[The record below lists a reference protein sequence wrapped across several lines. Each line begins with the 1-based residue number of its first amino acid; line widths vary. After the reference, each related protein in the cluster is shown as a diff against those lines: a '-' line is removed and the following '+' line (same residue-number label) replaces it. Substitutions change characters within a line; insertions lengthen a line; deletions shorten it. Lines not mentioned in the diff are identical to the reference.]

1 MAATVF
7 VRGAGGTI
15 FEMDVPAEGSMARET
30 WDGRL
35 AKGELQIVDE
45 AHWVEHAD
53 GTAHLV
59 AGNAGDDEAGTTAE
73 VPPTKWKKAELLAW
87 LEANGVDHDPKS
99 TNAVLAGVV
108 EAAQSAIDA
117 ADTDADAGDD
127 EAGTTAEVNDA
138 DNDEAPEE

>member
-15 FEMDVPAEGSMARET
+15 FEMDVPTEGTMARET

-59 AGNAGDDEAGTTAE
+59 AG
-73 VPPTKWKKAELLAW
+73 KAPA
-87 LEANGVDHDPKS
+87 APK
-99 TNAVLAGVV
+99 GK
-108 EAAQSAIDA
+108 AAKVA
-117 ADTDADAGDD
+117 
-127 EAGTTAEVNDA
+127 
-138 DNDEAPEE
+138 DEAPEE

>member
-1 MAATVF
+1 MATVY
-7 VRGAGGTI
+7 VLGSGGTL

-59 AGNAGDDEAGTTAE
+59 AG
-73 VPPTKWKKAELLAW
+73 KAPA
-87 LEANGVDHDPKS
+87 APK
-99 TNAVLAGVV
+99 GK
-108 EAAQSAIDA
+108 AAAKVA
-117 ADTDADAGDD
+117 
-127 EAGTTAEVNDA
+127 
-138 DNDEAPEE
+138 DEAPEE

>member
-1 MAATVF
+1 MATVY
-7 VRGAGGTI
+7 VLGSGGTL

-59 AGNAGDDEAGTTAE
+59 EG
-73 VPPTKWKKAELLAW
+73 KAPA
-87 LEANGVDHDPKS
+87 APK
-99 TNAVLAGVV
+99 GK
-108 EAAQSAIDA
+108 AAKVA
-117 ADTDADAGDD
+117 
-127 EAGTTAEVNDA
+127 
-138 DNDEAPEE
+138 DEAPEE